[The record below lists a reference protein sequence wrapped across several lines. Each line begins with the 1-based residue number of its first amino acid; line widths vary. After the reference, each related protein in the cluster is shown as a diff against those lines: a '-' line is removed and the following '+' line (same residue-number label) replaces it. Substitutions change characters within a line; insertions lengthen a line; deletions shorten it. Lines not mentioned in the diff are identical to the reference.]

1 MKKLKLVVV
10 FLGFFVFCVAFSILP
25 NLRPKI
31 LLFKNH
37 IAEMFHTKSD
47 GFLSYNEIPIKRL
60 RYINSDSF
68 EIISQ
73 SNDLINLTLSYKV
86 SKEDRFVVL
95 FFLNNI
101 SSPVIKIKKQL
112 DKDYFSGDI
121 SGVFEGETLNL
132 KEYLMKHGAFYAK

>member
-1 MKKLKLVVV
+1 MKKLKLAVV
-10 FLGFFVFCVAFSILP
+10 FLGFFVFCVAFCTIP
-25 NLRPKI
+25 KLRPKI
-31 LLFKNH
+31 LLFKSH
-37 IAEMFHTKSD
+37 IAEMFHLKSD
-47 GFLSYNEIPIKRL
+47 GSLSYNDIPIKRI

-68 EIISQ
+68 EIISF

-86 SKEDRFVVL
+86 SKEDRFLVL

-121 SGVFEGETLNL
+121 SGVFEGEKLNL
-132 KEYLMKHGAFYAK
+132 KDYIMKHGAFYAK